1 MKCACC
7 GRSLKPNNAVRHIE
21 RKFDSIGKMTNSY
34 TVIYGPVCAARLGF
48 AKLSSAPKV
57 GSRTAARRKLSNT
70 IQKKIVVQNG
80 QEELFGE
87 VA

>member
-7 GRSLKPNNAVRHIE
+7 LRQIREAY
-21 RKFDSIGKMTNSY
+21 Y
-34 TVIYGPVCAARLGF
+34 TQAGNTYGPTCGKRLGLDI
-48 AKLSSAPKV
+48 ACKSLDMKNWNKPVTYHKP
-57 GSRTAARRKLSNT
+57 KLSNT